1 MNVQK
6 LTNVVDFKVDK
17 RSFNDAKKSIEQLKK
32 YSESVKV
39 RSASAKKFN
48 DNQKKAEQALAR
60 VKAEN
65 ARKELTAQR
74 EAARAQKQADR
85 DALAG
90 ARRKEQADIK
100 RRSAL
105 LQLNGITGR
114 TAEEEHKVS
123 RAIHQQTRELEHGRQ
138 SVARTNLEIREQ
150 ITLLRRAAR
159 ERLKA
164 QGGGAGGAG
173 HGSHGGGFAG
183 GIAGGAARDFVKKG
197 SLSEGL
203 LGGLGAAGVGAIGVG
218 ALGLGLEKA
227 ISVVSDTAQE
237 NREVINTAKSLGINA
252 NSLLAMTQAQK
263 AAGFVGANNEKSGD
277 QIKDTREKIGDFL
290 NNASVNKKGEFTGGG
305 AVGDIAN
312 QFGWDKDTIASFS
325 KNPLDFIQ
333 ATVNAG
339 QQKGLS
345 DGEISNLIESL
356 GDQLTYLLPALK
368 NNGQGLIDTVKQLTY
383 AGANLTDTTI
393 ANNDKATHFTTA
405 LELGS
410 DGLKNEFSNGVL
422 DAVGSSEDL
431 TEALHNLLPAA
442 EWMGQQVGDFITQLG
457 NLVKSIKETKE
468 SISNLFH
475 RNEVTPEQ
483 KKDVQDALSMK
494 PAPVNPNT
502 GIAGADAAATANANA
517 SGDALWNWIKGFGER
532 SRDAA
537 QSTSNMFA
545 PVLGEKPNQLDSSAQ
560 QMINAYSPNGA
571 MSQAVGYPK
580 PAPVI
585 VNIPD
590 IIVRSETGVN
600 DSEFRR
606 VINTNV
612 TALFEEGQQ
621 RTTQALQSS
630 YAGW

>member
-39 RSASAKKFN
+39 RSAPSKKFN

-90 ARRKEQADIK
+90 TRRREQAELK
-100 RRSAL
+100 VRSAL
-105 LQLNGITGR
+105 LQVNGIVGR
-114 TAEEEHKVS
+114 TAKEESEIS
-123 RAIHQQTRELEHGRQ
+123 REIHRQARELEHGRQ
-138 SVARTNLEIREQ
+138 SVARTNQEIREQ
-150 ITLLRRAAR
+150 ITLLRRRAR
-159 ERLKA
+159 ERMKES
-164 QGGGAGGAG
+164 GGGGAG
-173 HGSHGGGFAG
+173 HGSHGGGFAAG
-183 GIAGGAARDFVKKG
+183 VAGGAARDFVKKG

-263 AAGFVGANNEKSGD
+263 AAGFIGANNEKSGD

-368 NNGQGLIDTVKQLTY
+368 NNGHGLIDTVKQLTY
-383 AGANLTDTTI
+383 AGAKLTDTTI
-393 ANNDKATHFTTA
+393 ANNDKATQFTTA
-405 LELGS
+405 IDLAS
-410 DGLKNEFSNGVL
+410 QGLKNEFSNGVL
-422 DAVGSSEDL
+422 DAVGSSEQL

-457 NLVKSIKETKE
+457 SLVKSIRETKE
-468 SISNLFH
+468 SLSNLFH

-483 KKDVQDALSMK
+483 RKDVSNALSFK

-502 GIAGADAAATANANA
+502 GIAGADPAAMANANA
-517 SGDALWNWIKGFGER
+517 SGDSLWNWIKGFSGR
-532 SRDAA
+532 SQEAA
-537 QSTSNMFA
+537 QNTSNMFA

-560 QMINAYSPNGA
+560 QMISAFSPKGA
-571 MSQAVGYPK
+571 MSQPVGYQSAP
-580 PAPVI
+580 PVI

-600 DSEFRR
+600 ASEFSR

-612 TALFEEGQQ
+612 TAIFEAGQQ
-621 RTTQALQSS
+621 RQTQALQSS

>member
-39 RSASAKKFN
+39 RSAPSKKFN

-90 ARRKEQADIK
+90 TRRREQAELK
-100 RRSAL
+100 VRSAL
-105 LQLNGITGR
+105 LQVNGIVGR
-114 TAEEEHKVS
+114 TAKEESEIS
-123 RAIHQQTRELEHGRQ
+123 REIHRQARELEHGRQ
-138 SVARTNLEIREQ
+138 SVARTNQEIREQ
-150 ITLLRRAAR
+150 ITLLRRRAR
-159 ERLKA
+159 ERMKES
-164 QGGGAGGAG
+164 GGGGAG
-173 HGSHGGGFAG
+173 HGSHGGGFAAG
-183 GIAGGAARDFVKKG
+183 VAGGAARDFVKKG

-263 AAGFVGANNEKSGD
+263 AAGFIGANNEKSGD

-393 ANNDKATHFTTA
+393 ANNDKATQFTTA
-405 LELGS
+405 IDLAS
-410 DGLKNEFSNGVL
+410 QGLKNEFSNGVL
-422 DAVGSSEDL
+422 DAVGSSEQL

-457 NLVKSIKETKE
+457 SLVKSIRETKE
-468 SISNLFH
+468 SLSNLFH

-483 KKDVQDALSMK
+483 RKDVSNALSFK

-502 GIAGADAAATANANA
+502 GIAGADPAAMANANA
-517 SGDALWNWIKGFGER
+517 SGDSLWNWIKGFSGR
-532 SRDAA
+532 SQEAA
-537 QSTSNMFA
+537 QNTSNMFA
-545 PVLGEKPNQLDSSAQ
+545 PVLGEKPNQLNSSAQ
-560 QMINAYSPNGA
+560 QMISAFSPKGA
-571 MSQAVGYPK
+571 MSQPVGYQSAP
-580 PAPVI
+580 PVI

-600 DSEFRR
+600 DSEFSR

-612 TALFEEGQQ
+612 TAIFEAGQQ
-621 RTTQALQSS
+621 RQTQALQSS

>member
-39 RSASAKKFN
+39 RSAPSKKFN

-90 ARRKEQADIK
+90 TRRREQAELK
-100 RRSAL
+100 VRSAL
-105 LQLNGITGR
+105 LQVNGIVGR
-114 TAEEEHKVS
+114 TAKEESEIS
-123 RAIHQQTRELEHGRQ
+123 REIHRQARELEHGRQ
-138 SVARTNLEIREQ
+138 SVARTNQEIREQ
-150 ITLLRRAAR
+150 ITLLRRRAR
-159 ERLKA
+159 ERMKES
-164 QGGGAGGAG
+164 GGGGAG
-173 HGSHGGGFAG
+173 HGSHGGGFAAG
-183 GIAGGAARDFVKKG
+183 VAGGAARDFVKKG

-393 ANNDKATHFTTA
+393 ANNDKATQFTTA
-405 LELGS
+405 IDLAS
-410 DGLKNEFSNGVL
+410 QGLKNEFSNGVL
-422 DAVGSSEDL
+422 DAVGSSEQL

-517 SGDALWNWIKGFGER
+517 SGDALWNWIKGFSSR
-532 SRDAA
+532 SQEAA

-600 DSEFRR
+600 DSEFSRA
-606 VINTNV
+606 ISTNV